1 MSQERHIKYKEE
13 NYLDSETNSNSI
25 KDNISNKDNS
35 KEKFYKKSIDFFPKT
50 MNIEELNK
58 NEYKQR
64 KFSNEN
70 HLLIKGFVPKLKPI
84 EINIVPSKLR
94 LNKKCFKDLQYNK
107 NNKIELNSNKYFSS
121 YPNTEDEES
130 DEYFPNNDI
139 SIIIKKENN
148 DKIKDKRKILQK
160 VKNRNIP
167 KVKTIN
173 NIAKKKKYDLEL
185 DYSSESDLDDNN
197 EIKHYSVNE
206 NKNILGKGISNRDRD
221 RFNSWSILDVLQK
234 KYKLENEI

>member
-185 DYSSESDLDDNN
+185 DYSSESDLYDND

-206 NKNILGKGISNRDRD
+206 NKDILEKEVGNKNRD

-234 KYKLENEI
+234 KYIEHEN